1 MIMKKSVFEINT
13 KSHLEK
19 DLFFDEG
26 VDIARY
32 DVVKYPA
39 LQKLYEKML
48 SFYWTPDEIDVTKD
62 KLPELKNIGLVTA
75 STWIDYDG
83 DSWEDLVIV
92 GEWMPI
98 RFFKN
103 NQGTFKEDTKQVF
116 KSDQNGW
123 WFSIEKGDF
132 DNDGDQDLVVGN
144 LGTNYKYQA
153 SVEKPFSIYLND
165 FDKNEVKDIVLS
177 YSTGSEEYP
186 VRGRQCSSEQMP
198 AIKKKFKNYDAF
210 ASASLKDIYTDQ
222 MLDNSLKYEIKQ
234 PLR

>member
-1 MIMKKSVFEINT
+1 M
-13 KSHLEK
+13 
-19 DLFFDEG
+19 
-26 VDIARY
+26 
-32 DVVKYPA
+32 
-39 LQKLYEKML
+39 
-48 SFYWTPDEIDVTKD
+48 VTHGK
-62 KLPELKNIGLVTA
+62 I
-75 STWIDYDG
+75 S
-83 DSWEDLVIV
+83 VIV

-222 MLDNSLKYEIKQ
+222 MLDNSLKYEIKSFKSIYLENNDGKFIAKPTSDGSTIFEHQ
-234 PLR
+234 RFCSKRF